1 MPGIHRV
8 TDKNVNQ
15 WVVHAQSTD
24 IFRGLLCL
32 KKPNQRILNK
42 IDKGISQKSSYQSKI
57 LLFALAN
64 LSQVK
69 K

>member
-15 WVVHAQSTD
+15 WVVYAQSTD

-32 KKPNQRILNK
+32 KKPNQRISNK

-57 LLFALAN
+57 LLFALAG
-64 LSQVK
+64 
-69 K
+69 